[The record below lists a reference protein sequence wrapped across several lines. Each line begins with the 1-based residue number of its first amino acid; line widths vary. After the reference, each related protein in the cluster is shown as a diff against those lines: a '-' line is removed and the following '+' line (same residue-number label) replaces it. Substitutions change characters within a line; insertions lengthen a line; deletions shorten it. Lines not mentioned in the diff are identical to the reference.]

1 MWRCERKQACNGRL
15 WTVGK
20 NGAVVRVVGTH
31 NHTGSP
37 FKAGIIKF
45 KTVIKE
51 KAACSLEPA
60 SNILGAAVADVV
72 DEVQQQ
78 GPSKEAIRKLVKRV
92 RAKTIGVTTVPTD
105 RASIEVPEHLAN
117 YVTGDKSEKFLL
129 LDSGVGGVDR

>member
-1 MWRCERKQACNGRL
+1 MMWRCERKQACNGRL

-51 KAACSLEPA
+51 KAACSLEVIWLA
-60 SNILGAAVADVV
+60 
-72 DEVQQQ
+72 E
-78 GPSKEAIRKLVKRV
+78 
-92 RAKTIGVTTVPTD
+92 TI
-105 RASIEVPEHLAN
+105 E
-117 YVTGDKSEKFLL
+117 
-129 LDSGVGGVDR
+129 GGVFILACLEHTRSGSGRCR

>member
-1 MWRCERKQACNGRL
+1 M
-15 WTVGK
+15 
-20 NGAVVRVVGTH
+20 
-31 NHTGSP
+31 
-37 FKAGIIKF
+37 
-45 KTVIKE
+45 
-51 KAACSLEPA
+51 
-60 SNILGAAVADVV
+60 ADVV